1 MVMKRMLM
9 LAAVLLT
16 VVSTT
21 SLTVSSRADDK
32 PGAKADAPYVHCVI
46 FYLKKDAPK
55 DTAKALIADAHEIL
69 AKIPT
74 VRSIKIGLPAEK
86 ATPKFAVNDY
96 QVGLLVLVDNFDGLK
111 TYLEHPLHLKYVE
124 KHEKHLEKVLV
135 YDFINQK

>member
-1 MVMKRMLM
+1 MKRIVM

-16 VVSTT
+16 VVATT
-21 SLTVSSRADDK
+21 SLTVTSRAEEK

-55 DTAKALIADAHEIL
+55 DTAKALAADAHELL

-74 VRSIKIGLPAEK
+74 VRSIKIGPPADK
-86 ATPKFAVNDY
+86 ATPKFAINDY
-96 QVGLLVLVDNFDGLK
+96 QVGLLVLLDNFDGLK
-111 TYLEHPLHLKYVE
+111 TYLDHPLHLKYVE
-124 KHEKHLEKVLV
+124 KHEKHLDKILV